1 MIVEKN
7 DYIEHEVKI
16 QLMDCILEHNQEYQW
31 FVDYVENNFNL
42 DDVSSWLEF
51 NAKFWK
57 LRDVYSIFIKIFNLK
72 PNLISVK
79 TDLLTDLLK
88 IAQFFIGK
96 LTWKHVLIQ

>member
-31 FVDYVENNFNL
+31 FV
-42 DDVSSWLEF
+42 
-51 NAKFWK
+51 
-57 LRDVYSIFIKIFNLK
+57 YSIFIKIFNLK
-72 PNLISVK
+72 PNLISAK

-88 IAQFFIGK
+88 LHSSLLGNWLGSMF
-96 LTWKHVLIQ
+96 